1 MRVEADLLEGEQE
14 QWHDSLKYVL
24 EFRQNISWG
33 VVLFQGALQ
42 CMACEEVWTVVGL
55 VGASVDGCPV
65 G

>member
-14 QWHDSLKYVL
+14 QWHDSLQYVL

-42 CMACEEVWTVVGL
+42 ERERERESTFIKNL
-55 VGASVDGCPV
+55 EN
-65 G
+65 